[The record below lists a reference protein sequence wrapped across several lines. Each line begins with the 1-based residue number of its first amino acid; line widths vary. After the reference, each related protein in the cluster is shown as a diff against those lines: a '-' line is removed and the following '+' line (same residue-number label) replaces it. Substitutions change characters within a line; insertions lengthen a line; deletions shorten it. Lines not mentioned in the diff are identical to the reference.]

1 MKQRNPIHVTD
12 HAVLRW
18 LDRTGL
24 IDVNA
29 LRAGIEARL
38 ARSHLAA
45 STLGVDNYLIVADG
59 LVFVV
64 RDNVVT
70 TVANDEGR
78 FSHARRLEFQPQGQS
93 QQDQPQGADAA

>member
-1 MKQRNPIHVTD
+1 MKQRSPIHVTD

-29 LRAGIEARL
+29 LRAGIEDRL
-38 ARSHLAA
+38 ARAHQAA
-45 STLGVDNYLIVADG
+45 ATMGVDNYLIVADS
-59 LVFVV
+59 LIYVV

-70 TVANDEGR
+70 TVMNDEGR
-78 FSHARRLEFQPQGQS
+78 FSHARRLDFQPQH
-93 QQDQPQGADAA
+93 QPQGSDAA

>member
-29 LRAGIEARL
+29 LRAGIEAKL

-45 STLGVDNYLIVADG
+45 ATMGVENYLIVADG
-59 LVFVV
+59 VVYVV
-64 RDNVVT
+64 RDNSVT
-70 TVANDEGR
+70 TVVNDEGR
-78 FSHARRLEFQPQGQS
+78 FDHARKLAFQPPR
-93 QQDQPQGADAA
+93 QPSHPAPVTDHD